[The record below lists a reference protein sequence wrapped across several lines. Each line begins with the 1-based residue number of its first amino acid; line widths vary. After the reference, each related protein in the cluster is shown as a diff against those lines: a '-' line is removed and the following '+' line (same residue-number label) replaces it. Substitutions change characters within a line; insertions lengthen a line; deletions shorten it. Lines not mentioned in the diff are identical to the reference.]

1 MNIMNSKKDIHS
13 KEVDL
18 HFINIEKFSSFDK
31 PLWVTAYLL
40 RFFANLKNSLNK
52 ERINLGNEM
61 TIEEKLFAERLW
73 IV

>member
-1 MNIMNSKKDIHS
+1 MNSKKDIHS

-18 HFINIEKFSSFDK
+18 HFINIDSFDK

-40 RFFANLKNSLNK
+40 RFIANLKNGLSK

-61 TIEEKLFAERLW
+61 TIEEELFAERLL